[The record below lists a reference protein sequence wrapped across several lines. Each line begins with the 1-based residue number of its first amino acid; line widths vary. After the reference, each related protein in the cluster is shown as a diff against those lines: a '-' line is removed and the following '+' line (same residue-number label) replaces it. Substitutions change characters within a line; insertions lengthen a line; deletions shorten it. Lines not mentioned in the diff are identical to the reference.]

1 MIVEGSDTSTGAQI
15 LTIATPVDYADSAYA
30 EFTSG
35 TQENEFKADVSAL
48 ALQSEVA
55 NLNGWAPI
63 LDGDSLIID
72 MTSLSARPVI
82 GDTSQGVDEVYAEV
96 QNLNAWTPLLDNES
110 LIVDISTLANRA
122 AIGDTN
128 DAGDVTITDTDMG
141 ILADSVWSRDTSDNN
156 TAGKMGKQMAIAGDS
171 SLWATVDGV
180 ADAVWDE
187 DSTGHNVTNSFGE
200 ISEGWDGGSS
210 LTLSDIAAAVWNIAY
225 NTAFTAGS
233 MGDSMNNASLGVI
246 LDSLQE
252 FDDWVAH
259 QSTVDSIIDS
269 LLTEASHIGIDWND
283 IANKTANVDLTATT
297 IFATDIATA
306 VGGVSANGITAS
318 SIASNAI
325 DADAL
330 ATDAIDEIMQ
340 YDTSLIASGIGK
352 TITETYF
359 DHRDS
364 TMEVLSVAKR
374 STFKATG
381 FSSHSAADVWTS
393 GTRTL
398 TAFEEGSMTIDIDG
412 TTIGTATS
420 VTNDVNIAD
429 VDMGNLAD
437 SVWNI
442 DFATAFEPS
451 SMGDSLSDVGYVQG
465 AASLTAK
472 QVATA
477 VWSDTL
483 TNYSEVGTFGEDAD
497 SWDGGSS
504 LTLAD
509 IADAVWD
516 EDSSLHGAAGS
527 MGLLQA
533 SAEGSDTAA
542 IFKMLIDEKFARVTV
557 DTPIIITAGSGG
569 GGRVA
574 LDDTTLGDV
583 SYIANNPNVYKATGF
598 ATHTAADVYT
608 EFTTGG
614 NADAFKATGFSTHD
628 PVATYA
634 EFVSGTNEN
643 AFKATSGSNA
653 EAFKADVSALST
665 FDETTDSVIV
675 GYKSIL
681 AEHVADSVLK
691 DSLSFQGEA
700 ATLTTAGIKAAVWGD
715 TQNVYTTVGTFG
727 YYLDQQVSAV
737 TAPSGPGPY
746 TYYVVV
752 IDSTNGADTVLQ
764 AVEVAI
770 NNQAQSA
777 SPWTATTDENGIATF
792 GMNVGD
798 FVIVAGPHGFA
809 AITDSVAISGSATD
823 TVWTYQLETDGTAIA
838 FDFQSPTGAHY
849 ANAILM
855 IDLVSV
861 NDSLLYAGDTIV
873 GWADSWSVVD
883 TADNVGV
890 LTVNLHPNARYTND
904 STYYKIKVFDQS
916 EDDLILRT
924 QRFRVPDTSA
934 VMNFHE
940 LTRWPN

>member
-1 MIVEGSDTSTGAQI
+1 MSKLIEHGWQKWALFGLTILALLILAHGIGNAATVYFQFPYSGEGGTAGKFTVWDPNAHDSITSGTLTEVAQGANTYWEGSATITTYGSVMIRGMIVEGSDTSTGAQI

-48 ALQSEVA
+48 ALQAEVA
-55 NLNGWAPI
+55 NLDGWNPI
-63 LDGDSLIID
+63 TDNDSLIIDQSTLSGRPAIGDTSQGVDEVYAEVSGINGWTPILDNDSLIVD

-96 QNLNAWTPLLDNES
+96 QNLNAWAPILDNES

-516 EDSSLHGAAGS
+516 EDSTGHGTAAS
-527 MGLLQA
+527 MGLLQTV
-533 SAEGSDTAA
+533 AEGSDTTA
-542 IFKMLIDEKFARVTV
+542 ILALLLNHLFARVTV
-557 DTPIIITAGSGG
+557 DTPIILGTIEAGVGA
-569 GGRVA
+569 RVA

-598 ATHTAADVYT
+598 ATHTPANVYT

-643 AFKATSGSNA
+643 AFKATGFATHSTADVYNYFVSGSNA

-691 DSLSFQGEA
+691 DSLSYIGEA

-715 TQNVYTTVGTFG
+715 TQNVYTT
-727 YYLDQQVSAV
+727 
-737 TAPSGPGPY
+737 
-746 TYYVVV
+746 
-752 IDSTNGADTVLQ
+752 
-764 AVEVAI
+764 
-770 NNQAQSA
+770 
-777 SPWTATTDENGIATF
+777 
-792 GMNVGD
+792 
-798 FVIVAGPHGFA
+798 
-809 AITDSVAISGSATD
+809 GS
-823 TVWTYQLETDGTAIA
+823 
-838 FDFQSPTGAHY
+838 
-849 ANAILM
+849 
-855 IDLVSV
+855 
-861 NDSLLYAGDTIV
+861 
-873 GWADSWSVVD
+873 
-883 TADNVGV
+883 
-890 LTVNLHPNARYTND
+890 
-904 STYYKIKVFDQS
+904 
-916 EDDLILRT
+916 ILRT
-924 QRFRVPDTSA
+924 EPIRYCR
-934 VMNFHE
+934 
-940 LTRWPN
+940 R